1 MVLLPNDNT
10 CYTKD
15 DLKALNLLQHPV
27 WVFDSERKEMFW
39 ANVASLA
46 VWNASSVE
54 ELLSRDFA
62 SDIQEATEIR
72 MMDQLLLLKEGGT
85 TKEQWTIY
93 PNGGA
98 GRTMCICSSGIRI
111 NDGRIAALVEGELP
125 GADSHQQDS
134 TLAAETLRH
143 IPLPCSRF
151 DADGTV
157 QYQNPETIQVFG
169 STTGT
174 AKNKENFVSRFLDRE
189 LGKSVLTKAQAGIE
203 TRPTEAELYT
213 KKGPR
218 WFAVRARRARNPV
231 SKRKETEYMIVDTA
245 RDITEIKQAKKD
257 TKRARIKTD
266 FLAQIAHEIR
276 TPLHQVV
283 GNLDLLELQNL
294 SKQQHETVH
303 TVQSSINQLMEI
315 ISDML
320 DYSKL
325 ESGMMKLDQVP
336 FALQSLVDSSV
347 SAIRQELEEK
357 NLKFVFDFID
367 HSSSNLAQKLP
378 ASLMGDPNRLRQILQ
393 NFLDNAVKFTEKGT
407 VTLRIKT
414 VERSPDKT
422 SVSDPDK
429 TKSEQGTLLSSSE
442 SRQPQINPNERPT
455 TLQFLRFEIEDTG
468 IGMDE
473 TQKVSVFEQYQQAHA
488 GIRANYGGVGLGLA
502 ICKHLVGLMQGRLG
516 VDSELHKGTVAWF
529 EVPLKVPSTAIN
541 KIQQEQHTIKPP
553 AEDIKPYTKDAAA
566 ESTPANPFAEELR
579 SLNVLVAEDNKINQK
594 MVRSML
600 QRIGH
605 KVTVAEN
612 GQVCLDALSKSPNG
626 EPFDLVLMD
635 IQMPVYVF

>member
-1 MVLLPNDNT
+1 MVLLPNDTT
-10 CYTKD
+10 CYTTD
-15 DLKALNLLQHPV
+15 DLKALNLIQHPV
-27 WVFDSERKEMFW
+27 WVFDTERKKMFW
-39 ANVASLA
+39 ANVASLT
-46 VWNASSVE
+46 VWNATSLE

-111 NDGRIAALVEGELP
+111 QDGRVAALVEGELP
-125 GADSHQQDS
+125 GADTHQQDS

-143 IPLPCSRF
+143 IPLPCTRF

-169 STTGT
+169 STTGC

-189 LGKSVLTKAQAGIE
+189 LGKSVLMKAQAGTE
-203 TRPTEAELYT
+203 TKPTEAELYT

-347 SAIRQELEEK
+347 TAMRQELEEK
-357 NLKFVFDFID
+357 NLKFVFDFMD
-367 HSSSNLAQKLP
+367 QSNSAQALP
-378 ASLMGDPNRLRQILQ
+378 PSLIGDPNRLRQILQ
-393 NFLDNAVKFTEKGT
+393 NLLDNAVKFTEKGT
-407 VTLRIKT
+407 VSLRIKT
-414 VERSPDKT
+414 VDRSP
-422 SVSDPDK
+422 VEISDSDK
-429 TKSEQGTLLSSSE
+429 TKFNQSSLSSSE
-442 SRQPQINPNERPT
+442 SQHPQINPIESPIIS
-455 TLQFLRFEIEDTG
+455 QFLRFEIEDTG
-468 IGMDE
+468 IGMDA

-516 VDSELHKGTVAWF
+516 VEGELHKGTVAWF
-529 EVPLKVPSTAIN
+529 EVPLVVPPPPTDKLQRI
-541 KIQQEQHTIKPP
+541 IKPP

-579 SLNVLVAEDNKINQK
+579 SLNVLVVEDNKINQK

-612 GQVCLDALSKSPNG
+612 GQVCLDALNKSPNG

-635 IQMPVYVF
+635 IQMPV